1 MFIQYRFKFLISPE
15 WKPHWSYAVLGL
27 DRACDGISDRGAVLN
42 FKWDLVK
49 IQILINDRWYWR
61 RPVTMNRILSRIWTE
76 LWIKDFGGSSG
87 EELLFSFTVV
97 SSPHYPANEAASIL
111 CDTDLDTVTNLRW
124 KQSPLLTWWHGPGW
138 GLEIQTKVLEDFP
151 ITQRRPLL
159 GRSNFMSCLSTL
171 LA

>member
-1 MFIQYRFKFLISPE
+1 MQYWGLIGLVMGYQTGVRFWILNETWLKYKYWSLIADSGGDQSQWTE
-15 WKPHWSYAVLGL
+15 
-27 DRACDGISDRGAVLN
+27 
-42 FKWDLVK
+42 
-49 IQILINDRWYWR
+49 YW
-61 RPVTMNRILSRIWTE
+61 VEYE

-124 KQSPLLTWWHGPGW
+124 KQSLLLTWWHGPGW